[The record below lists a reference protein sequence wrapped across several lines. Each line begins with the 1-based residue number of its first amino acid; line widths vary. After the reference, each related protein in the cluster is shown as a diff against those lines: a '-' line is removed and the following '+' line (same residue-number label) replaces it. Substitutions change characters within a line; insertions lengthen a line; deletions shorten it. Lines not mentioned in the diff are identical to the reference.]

1 VSPDRYEPQRREWR
15 DFLELVTKEHEGDA
29 VTVEVV
35 DREYGDQFEAEQM
48 PFAYLEYDD
57 KDDAVIVGVGGKDS
71 RYPVV
76 LRHIIQHPKAL
87 LADPPAPNAARAID
101 IVSDDGTNTIV
112 SLHRRPAL
120 PPPD

>member
-1 VSPDRYEPQRREWR
+1 MSPDRYEPQRGEWR
-15 DFLELVTKEHEGDA
+15 DFLDRVTKEHEGDA
-29 VTVEVV
+29 VTIEVA
-35 DREYGDQFEAEQM
+35 DTDYGDQFEAEQV

-57 KDDAVIVGVGGKDS
+57 KADAVNVGVGGKDS

-76 LRHIIQHPKAL
+76 LRHAIEHPKAIL
-87 LADPPAPNAARAID
+87 VDPPAPNAARALD
-101 IVSDDGTNTIV
+101 IVSDDANTIV

>member
-1 VSPDRYEPQRREWR
+1 MNPDRYEPQRREWR

-29 VTVEVV
+29 VTIEVL

-76 LRHIIQHPKAL
+76 RRHIIEHPKAV
-87 LADPPAPNAARAID
+87 LADPPAPNSARAID
-101 IVSDDGTNTIV
+101 IVSDDGTSTIV
-112 SLHRRPAL
+112 SLHRRPAF

>member
-1 VSPDRYEPQRREWR
+1 VSPDRYEPQRGEWH
-15 DFLELVTKEHEGDA
+15 DFLEQVTKEHEGDA
-29 VTVEVV
+29 VTIEVM
-35 DREYGDQFEAEQM
+35 DSEYGDQFEAEQM

-57 KDDAVIVGVGGKDS
+57 KDDAVNVGVGGKDN

-76 LRHIIQHPKAL
+76 LRHTIERPKAVL
-87 LADPPAPNAARAID
+87 VDPPAPNAARTLEIAG
-101 IVSDDGTNTIV
+101 DDGSNTIV

>member
-1 VSPDRYEPQRREWR
+1 M
-15 DFLELVTKEHEGDA
+15 TKDHEGDA
-29 VTVEVV
+29 VSIEVL
-35 DREYGDQFEAEQM
+35 DREFGDQFEAEQM

-57 KDDAVIVGVGGKDS
+57 KDDAVNVGVGGKDS

-76 LRHIIQHPKAL
+76 LRHIIEHPKAI
-87 LADPPAPNAARAID
+87 LADPPAPNAARALD
-101 IVSDDGTNTIV
+101 IVSDDANTVV

>member
-1 VSPDRYEPQRREWR
+1 MDS
-15 DFLELVTKEHEGDA
+15 
-29 VTVEVV
+29 
-35 DREYGDQFEAEQM
+35 EYGDQFEAEQM

-57 KDDAVIVGVGGKDS
+57 KDDAVNVGVGGKDN

-76 LRHIIQHPKAL
+76 LRHTIERPKAVL
-87 LADPPAPNAARAID
+87 VDPPAPNAARTLEIAG
-101 IVSDDGTNTIV
+101 DDGSNTIV

>member
-1 VSPDRYEPQRREWR
+1 MSPDRSEPQRREWR

-29 VTVEVV
+29 VTIEVV
-35 DREYGDQFEAEQM
+35 DREYGDQFEAEEM
-48 PFAYLEYDD
+48 PFAYLEYD

-76 LRHIIQHPKAL
+76 LRHIIEHPKAV

-101 IVSDDGTNTIV
+101 IVSDDGTDTV
-112 SLHRRPAL
+112 VTLQGRPAL